1 MHYSQIESDPYKSQV
16 DESISQNGWSDLEIG
31 KVVTVHRDGYIVRA
45 TDGEY
50 KSQLLGHLLYEAS
63 SGEANLPV
71 VGDWVVFQP
80 FDDQGI
86 IHGVLPRKTILARE
100 TGRKGSDTQVIVAN
114 ADGGLIVMGADR
126 DFNLNRVER
135 YMALCYAGELQP
147 LIVVT
152 KLDTLEEEKS
162 AQLLAAMSERFDNA
176 PFFLID
182 SITGKGLSNLNEA
195 LLPKHTYAM
204 MGSSGAGKST
214 LLNALA
220 DGAKMKTG
228 EISEH
233 VNKGKHTTTHRE
245 LIALPNGA
253 FIVDNPGLRAV
264 GIGGAGEG
272 LGAAFSSIDELAK
285 ECRFA
290 DCTHINEPGCKVLEA
305 LEAEEITPEAYD
317 NFQRLV
323 RETEHYESTEHE
335 RRKKQKSF
343 TAMVKQHKKDYK

>member
-1 MHYSQIESDPYKSQV
+1 MHYSQIETDPYKSLLE
-16 DESISQNGWSDLEIG
+16 ESISENDWTDLEGG
-31 KVVTVHRDGYIVRA
+31 KVTTVHRDGYLVRA

-63 SGEANLPV
+63 SGEGNLPV
-71 VGDWVVFQP
+71 VGDWVVFQA

-86 IHGVLPRKTILARE
+86 IHGVLPRKTTLARE

-135 YMALCYAGELQP
+135 YLALCYSGELQP

-152 KLDTLEEEKS
+152 KVETLEEDRYTELS
-162 AQLLAAMSERFDNA
+162 TAMSERFDSV
-176 PFFLID
+176 PFFLLD
-182 SITGKGLSNLNEA
+182 SISGKGLSALQEA
-195 LLPKHTYAM
+195 LLPRHTYAM

-220 DGAKMKTG
+220 EEIKMKTG

-245 LIALPNGA
+245 LVALPNGA

-264 GIGGAGEG
+264 GVGGAGEG

-290 DCTHINEPGCKVLEA
+290 DCTHTNEPGCKVLEA

-335 RRKKQKSF
+335 RRRKQKSF